1 MINNEEKFMFIHPPK
16 CGGTSIRLVL
26 RKVYNSYHKN
36 RLLEPFSMDLSEE
49 GIDYKTSVHSPL
61 SKFIRLNDDRYGVEG
76 RFNKHEW
83 FVFAVVRN
91 PFDRLVSYYHHIQVN
106 WNERKKDSFLFT
118 FNDWICDESFKDYV
132 KQLIT
137 FKEMF
142 HHDGELGINNYI
154 RLENIE
160 SDAKIVFDKLGIT
173 EYNLPCHKHNT
184 NRTEYDYTKYY
195 NEETRD
201 KVAELFEWDIEY
213 FGYKFGE

>member
-16 CGGTSIRLVL
+16 CAGTSIRLVL
-26 RKVYNSYHKN
+26 RKVYNSHHKN
-36 RLLEPFSMDLSEE
+36 RVLEPFSMDLSEE

-91 PFDRLVSYYHHIQVN
+91 PFDRVVSFYHHVQVN
-106 WNERKKDSFLFT
+106 RNKRKKDSFLFT
-118 FNDWICDESFKDYV
+118 FNDWICDESFENKEV

-160 SDAKIVFDKLGIT
+160 SDAKIVFNKLGIMN
-173 EYNLPCHKHNT
+173 YNLPHEKHAT
-184 NRTEYDYTKYY
+184 NRTEYNYRKYY
-195 NEETRD
+195 NEETQE
-201 KVAELFEWDIEY
+201 KVAELFEWDINY
-213 FGYKFGE
+213 FGYTF